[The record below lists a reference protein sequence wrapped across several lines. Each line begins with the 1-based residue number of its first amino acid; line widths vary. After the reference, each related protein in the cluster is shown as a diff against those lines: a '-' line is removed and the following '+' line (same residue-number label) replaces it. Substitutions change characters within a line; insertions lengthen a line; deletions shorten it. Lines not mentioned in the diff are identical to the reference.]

1 MTDSLR
7 AKLTYVCATAGVNL
21 HLSEAETDNY
31 PYAVYDMT
39 TNPLLDKDGVYGYM
53 GDCKIRLVSD
63 NVGDIDTL
71 CATVQSAILTGMRD
85 SDFFSKLV
93 DVTKECV
100 DDIWTI
106 ELNYTLKQYADWAV
120 PVEPVEQTNSDTD

>member
-7 AKLTYVCATAGVNL
+7 AKLISVCAGVIDFQ
-21 HLSEAETDNY
+21 LSEAETDSY

-39 TNPLLDKDGVYGYM
+39 TNPLVDKDGVYGYM

-63 NVGDIDTL
+63 DVDTIDAL
-71 CATVQSAILTGMRD
+71 RARVESAILTGMRD
-85 SDFFSKLV
+85 AIFFSRLV

-106 ELNYTLKQYADWAV
+106 EMNYTLKQYADW
-120 PVEPVEQTNSDTD
+120 VEPVESTNDNTE

>member
-7 AKLTYVCATAGVNL
+7 AKLQYVCAAVDVDL
-21 HLSEAETDNY
+21 YLSEAETKGY
-31 PYAVYDMT
+31 PYAVFDMT
-39 TNPLLDKDGVYGYM
+39 TNPLVDKDGVYGYM

-63 NVGDIDTL
+63 NVNEIDPL
-71 CATVQSAILTGMRD
+71 CATVQSAIFTGMRD
-85 SDFFSKLV
+85 SVFFSKLV

>member
-7 AKLTYVCATAGVNL
+7 AKLTYVCAAAGVVL
-21 HLSEAETDNY
+21 ALSEAETDNY

-39 TNPLLDKDGVYGYM
+39 TSPLVDKDGVYGFL
-53 GDCKIRLVSD
+53 GDAKIRLVSD
-63 NVGDIDTL
+63 DVNAVDTL
-71 CATVQSAILTGMRD
+71 CATVESAILSGMRD
-85 SDFFSKLV
+85 TAFFSKLV

-106 ELNYTLKQYADWAV
+106 ELNYTLRQYADW
-120 PVEPVEQTNSDTD
+120 VEPVETTNENTD

>member
-7 AKLTYVCATAGVNL
+7 AKLISVCAGVIEFQ
-21 HLSEAETDNY
+21 LSEAETDSY

-39 TNPLLDKDGVYGYM
+39 TNPLVDKDGVYGYM

-63 NVGDIDTL
+63 DVDTIDAL
-71 CATVQSAILTGMRD
+71 RARVESAILSGMRD
-85 SDFFSKLV
+85 AIFFSRLV

-106 ELNYTLKQYADWAV
+106 EMNYALKQYADW
-120 PVEPVEQTNSDTD
+120 VEPVESTNDNTE